1 MKRALLSVIL
11 LASFLAGWAQ
21 NHHTSFRN
29 FSTDDG
35 LPDNS
40 VRAIFQDSDGLI
52 WLCTREGICMYDG
65 LHFKPLED
73 ASCDILDGL
82 AMSLAEDPQHRLWFI
97 TTRGIGFHD
106 LTTGET
112 RTVHRNTS
120 GGLVGAADIAVDR
133 NGYVWFANEDI
144 FCWDPSREILMD
156 YSPSALFRSN
166 TVEADSN
173 GSIWFLS
180 TAGDLYRFN
189 TIGNGFERI
198 HRGDGERFSRQDIVS
213 DGAGH
218 ILSSSPGGIVLRT
231 DIMTN
236 ATTSLYRIDS
246 GEIRCI
252 VPERGGRCW
261 LGTDHG
267 IVLVDGN
274 RRQVFS
280 HDRSDP
286 DSIAGEDIWSMLLDH
301 QGNLWAGMFYNGL
314 SLHRNPRNLVSRHL
328 GRRSGGDLPGDMIRP
343 VVAVDDSHILAGA
356 EDGGLSLLNLAD
368 DTVEDLTF
376 SGPGGTPVN
385 VQGLCLDGDQLW
397 IATFGNG
404 VYRMDFPSRKLVKSY
419 LTDLSAA
426 TVTGTRSGDIYLGTT
441 SGLYRY
447 DRTADRFQS
456 CPEFGSSFIHALYE
470 DSRGNLW
477 VGTYGNGVWT
487 GKDGQYKHITLNEK
501 EFGLSSDY
509 ITSIREDSRHRL
521 WVLTETGGACFA
533 GLDEIASGT
542 FRFRSLS
549 RRNGLPSSIASCIQE
564 DLDQVLWLTTTHGI
578 VKLDPEDLSIREIYQ
593 EEHGNTMNQFSYG
606 SACSTSSGRLFFG
619 TSRGLVGFTPA
630 ERTNRQPLKLF
641 ITEISANGPGGPFPV
656 TEQGKS
662 TLQTQK
668 IRLRYKD
675 LSSLTIRYAAPDFQS
690 TRTGL
695 FRTVLEGKRRSIQ
708 SYTSTGESTY
718 TDLAP
723 GKYQFRV
730 NGVGAR
736 REAFR
741 ALDIEIRPPLYR
753 SIAAFILYAL
763 AALLILGILAR
774 QWDHLRQMR
783 MTRQVEKLQSEQEK
797 ELYDAKI
804 NFFTN
809 ITHEIRTPLSLIK
822 MPLDK
827 IISSG
832 NYTESNRQELLTMQ
846 ANAERLLSLT
856 NQLLD
861 LRKMEKMEVKPTF
874 LPNDL
879 AALVRKTCDRFTP
892 VAKDQHIQMDITL
905 PKTPFMVDC
914 AGEMVE
920 KIVGNLL
927 SNACKYGNGY
937 VRVALEPLP
946 DDERVRVRV
955 DSDGDRISDYDAE
968 QIFEKFYQGGPARQ
982 GKGTGLGLPYARS
995 LAALHGGTLTLDRS
1009 VTDYNSFVL
1018 EMPVHQEMKVELPS
1032 GREKEEAEET
1042 PAAIDSL
1049 HHTVLVVEDDPDM
1062 RGYLAKELSEEYNV
1076 LVAANGEDALQL
1088 VESQR
1093 IDLVVSDIMMPGIDG
1108 VALCNRIK
1116 STTEYCHIPVI
1127 LLTAAVGMETR
1138 IETLQAGAD
1147 GYIEKPFAI
1156 ELLKA
1161 NIANLFKNREIANRQ
1176 FTQSP
1181 LTHFN
1186 SMVTGG
1192 MDQEFMERLHDI
1204 VMKHLAEPDLNIETL
1219 TTELG
1224 TSKSTLYRKVT
1235 ANTGLNINEYIRVSR
1250 LKKAAEML
1258 SSQKY
1263 RISEV
1268 AYMTGFSSPSYFA
1281 TCFQKQFNVSPS
1293 AFVKGLKG

>member
-1 MKRALLSVIL
+1 MKRVFLLTIF
-11 LASFLAGWAQ
+11 LASYLAGAAQ
-21 NHHTSFRN
+21 IPSVQFRN

-40 VRAIFQDSDGLI
+40 VRSIFQDSDGLI

-73 ASCDILDGL
+73 PDCDILGGL

-106 LTTGET
+106 LNTGET

-120 GGLVGAADIAVDR
+120 GSLVGAADIAVDR
-133 NGYVWFANEDI
+133 SGAVWFADEDI
-144 FCWDPSREILMD
+144 FCWDPARETLVD
-156 YSPSALFRSN
+156 YTPAALFRSHA
-166 TVEADSN
+166 VEADSN
-173 GSIWFLS
+173 GSIWFLA
-180 TAGDLYRFN
+180 TDGALFRLNGAGN
-189 TIGNGFERI
+189 SFEQVF
-198 HRGDGERFSRQDIVS
+198 RGTGERFSRQDIVS

-218 ILSSSPGGIVLRT
+218 ILFSAPGGVVLRT
-231 DIMTN
+231 DILTN
-236 ATTSLYRIDS
+236 ATTSLYRTDA
-246 GEIRCI
+246 GDVRCI
-252 VPERGGRCW
+252 VPEREGRCW
-261 LGTDHG
+261 LGTEHG
-267 IVLVDGN
+267 IVLVEGD
-274 RRQVFS
+274 RQSLFT
-280 HDRSDP
+280 HDRSNP
-286 DSIAGEDIWSMLLDH
+286 DSVAGEDIWSMLLDR

-314 SLHRNPRNLVSRHL
+314 SLHRTPRSLVTRHL

-343 VVAVDDSHILAGA
+343 LIAVDDSRILAGG
-356 EDGGLSLLNLAD
+356 EDGGLSLLNLAEG
-368 DTVEDLTF
+368 TVEDLTF
-376 SGPGGTPVN
+376 PGPGGALLN
-385 VQGLCLDGDQLW
+385 VQGLCLDGNDLW
-397 IATFGNG
+397 VATFGNG
-404 VYRMDFPSRKLVKSY
+404 VFRMDFPSRTVRKNY
-419 LTDLSAA
+419 LSELSAA
-426 TVTGTRSGDIYLGTT
+426 TVGITRSGDIYLGTT
-441 SGLYRY
+441 AGLYRY
-447 DRTADRFQS
+447 DRAEDRFQS
-456 CPEFGSSFIHALYE
+456 CPDFGSSFIHTLYE

-477 VGTYGNGVWT
+477 VGTYGNGLWT
-487 GKDGQYKHITLNEK
+487 GKDGKFLHITQNDRD
-501 EFGLSSDY
+501 FGLTSDY
-509 ITSIREDSRHRL
+509 VTSIREDSRHRL

-533 GLDEIASGT
+533 GLDEIASGS
-542 FRFRSLS
+542 FRFRCLS
-549 RRNGLPSSIASCIQE
+549 RRSGLPASSACCILE

-578 VKLDPEDLSIREIYQ
+578 VKLDPDDLSIREIYQ
-593 EEHGNTMNQFSYG
+593 EEHGNTMNQYSYG
-606 SACSTSSGRLFFG
+606 SACATSSGRLFFG

-630 ERTNRQPLKLF
+630 ERANRQPLKLF
-641 ITEISANGPGGPFPV
+641 ITEISAGGPDGTFAV
-656 TEQGKS
+656 TEEGKS
-662 TLQTQK
+662 VLHTEK
-668 IRLRYKD
+668 VRLRYKD
-675 LSSLTIRYAAPDFQS
+675 ISSLTIRYAAPDFQS
-690 TRTGL
+690 SRTGL

-708 SYTSTGESTY
+708 SYSSDGETTY

-723 GKYQFRV
+723 GRYQFRV

-736 REAFR
+736 REANR
-741 ALDIEIRPPLYR
+741 SLDIEIVPPFYL
-753 SIAAFILYAL
+753 SVLAFILYAL
-763 AALLILGILAR
+763 AGLLVLGLIAR
-774 QWDHLRQMR
+774 QWDHIRRMR
-783 MTRQVEKLQSEQEK
+783 MTREVEKLQAETQK

-832 NYTESNRQELLTMQ
+832 NYTESNKQELLTMQ
-846 ANAERLLSLT
+846 ANADRLLSLI

-861 LRKMEKMEVKPTF
+861 LRKMEKMEIKPVF
-874 LPNDL
+874 VANDL
-879 AALVRKTCDRFTP
+879 AALVRRTCSRFTAM
-892 VAKDQHIQMDITL
+892 AKDQHISLETAL
-905 PKTPFMVDC
+905 PEEPFPVEC
-914 AGEMVE
+914 AAEMVE
-920 KIVGNLL
+920 KILGNLL
-927 SNACKYGNGY
+927 SNAFKYGGGHI
-937 VRVALEPLP
+937 RIALEPRP
-946 DDERVRVRV
+946 EEDRVRIRV
-955 DSDGDRISDYDAE
+955 NSDGERIDEDDAE
-968 QIFEKFYQGGPARQ
+968 RIFEKFYQTGTAKQ
-982 GKGTGLGLPYARS
+982 GHGTGLGLPYARS
-995 LAALHGGTLTLDRS
+995 LAALHGGSLTLDRD
-1009 VTDYNSFVL
+1009 VTDANSFVL
-1018 EMPVHQEMKVELPS
+1018 ELPVHQETRVELPS
-1032 GREKEEAEET
+1032 VREKEETEEM
-1042 PAAIDSL
+1042 PALIDSQ
-1049 HHTVLVVEDDPDM
+1049 HHTILVVEDDPDM

-1076 LVAANGEDALQL
+1076 LVAANGEDALDIIGK
-1088 VESQR
+1088 ER

-1108 VALCNRIK
+1108 IALCNRIK

-1138 IETLQAGAD
+1138 IGTLEAGAD

-1156 ELLKA
+1156 ELLQA

-1192 MDQEFMERLHDI
+1192 MDQEFMERLHET

-1293 AFVKGLKG
+1293 AFVKNLKG

>member
-189 TIGNGFERI
+189 TINNGFERI

-274 RRQVFS
+274 RRQVFT

-404 VYRMDFPSRKLVKSY
+404 VYRMDFPSRK
-419 LTDLSAA
+419 
-426 TVTGTRSGDIYLGTT
+426 
-441 SGLYRY
+441 
-447 DRTADRFQS
+447 
-456 CPEFGSSFIHALYE
+456 PP
-470 DSRGNLW
+470 
-477 VGTYGNGVWT
+477 
-487 GKDGQYKHITLNEK
+487 
-501 EFGLSSDY
+501 
-509 ITSIREDSRHRL
+509 
-521 WVLTETGGACFA
+521 
-533 GLDEIASGT
+533 T
-542 FRFRSLS
+542 FR
-549 RRNGLPSSIASCIQE
+549 
-564 DLDQVLWLTTTHGI
+564 
-578 VKLDPEDLSIREIYQ
+578 
-593 EEHGNTMNQFSYG
+593 
-606 SACSTSSGRLFFG
+606 
-619 TSRGLVGFTPA
+619 
-630 ERTNRQPLKLF
+630 
-641 ITEISANGPGGPFPV
+641 
-656 TEQGKS
+656 
-662 TLQTQK
+662 
-668 IRLRYKD
+668 
-675 LSSLTIRYAAPDFQS
+675 
-690 TRTGL
+690 
-695 FRTVLEGKRRSIQ
+695 
-708 SYTSTGESTY
+708 
-718 TDLAP
+718 
-723 GKYQFRV
+723 
-730 NGVGAR
+730 
-736 REAFR
+736 
-741 ALDIEIRPPLYR
+741 RPR
-753 SIAAFILYAL
+753 
-763 AALLILGILAR
+763 
-774 QWDHLRQMR
+774 
-783 MTRQVEKLQSEQEK
+783 
-797 ELYDAKI
+797 
-804 NFFTN
+804 
-809 ITHEIRTPLSLIK
+809 
-822 MPLDK
+822 
-827 IISSG
+827 
-832 NYTESNRQELLTMQ
+832 
-846 ANAERLLSLT
+846 
-856 NQLLD
+856 
-861 LRKMEKMEVKPTF
+861 
-874 LPNDL
+874 
-879 AALVRKTCDRFTP
+879 
-892 VAKDQHIQMDITL
+892 
-905 PKTPFMVDC
+905 
-914 AGEMVE
+914 
-920 KIVGNLL
+920 
-927 SNACKYGNGY
+927 
-937 VRVALEPLP
+937 
-946 DDERVRVRV
+946 
-955 DSDGDRISDYDAE
+955 
-968 QIFEKFYQGGPARQ
+968 
-982 GKGTGLGLPYARS
+982 
-995 LAALHGGTLTLDRS
+995 
-1009 VTDYNSFVL
+1009 
-1018 EMPVHQEMKVELPS
+1018 
-1032 GREKEEAEET
+1032 
-1042 PAAIDSL
+1042 
-1049 HHTVLVVEDDPDM
+1049 
-1062 RGYLAKELSEEYNV
+1062 
-1076 LVAANGEDALQL
+1076 
-1088 VESQR
+1088 
-1093 IDLVVSDIMMPGIDG
+1093 
-1108 VALCNRIK
+1108 
-1116 STTEYCHIPVI
+1116 
-1127 LLTAAVGMETR
+1127 
-1138 IETLQAGAD
+1138 
-1147 GYIEKPFAI
+1147 
-1156 ELLKA
+1156 
-1161 NIANLFKNREIANRQ
+1161 
-1176 FTQSP
+1176 
-1181 LTHFN
+1181 
-1186 SMVTGG
+1186 
-1192 MDQEFMERLHDI
+1192 
-1204 VMKHLAEPDLNIETL
+1204 
-1219 TTELG
+1219 
-1224 TSKSTLYRKVT
+1224 
-1235 ANTGLNINEYIRVSR
+1235 
-1250 LKKAAEML
+1250 
-1258 SSQKY
+1258 
-1263 RISEV
+1263 
-1268 AYMTGFSSPSYFA
+1268 
-1281 TCFQKQFNVSPS
+1281 
-1293 AFVKGLKG
+1293 

>member
-21 NHHTSFRN
+21 NNHTSFRN

-65 LHFKPLED
+65 LHFKPLEN

-274 RRQVFS
+274 RRQVFT

-376 SGPGGTPVN
+376 SGPGGAPVN

-470 DSRGNLW
+470 DSRGNFW

-487 GKDGQYKHITLNEK
+487 GKAGQYKHITLNDK

-578 VKLDPEDLSIREIYQ
+578 VKLDPDDLSIREIYQ

-736 REAFR
+736 RDAFR

-846 ANAERLLSLT
+846 ANSERLLSLT

-1138 IETLQAGAD
+1138 IGTLEAGAD

-1156 ELLKA
+1156 ELLEA
-1161 NIANLFKNREIANRQ
+1161 NVANLFKNREIANRQ

-1293 AFVKGLKG
+1293 AFVKGLKS